1 MPHARAP
8 ILGIWHWVAESR
20 ATEEGGGR
28 TTRGTGAAVH
38 RVSGQRGADKEGLE
52 GDGDTEPELEWHK
65 EEGRGGG
72 AELSRPE
79 GGKGAPYAGWWRP
92 EIGLG
97 KLE

>member
-1 MPHARAP
+1 MKPK
-8 ILGIWHWVAESR
+8 IYFCKNVFKKYKNKK
-20 ATEEGGGR
+20 
-28 TTRGTGAAVH
+28 AA
-38 RVSGQRGADKEGLE
+38 SGQRGADKEGLE
-52 GDGDTEPELEWHK
+52 GDGGTEPELEWHK